1 MMMKYA
7 FTGGSMHDFFKSS
20 YNDMTEKS
28 RRKQGLS
35 MPAKI
40 LQADEWERKGC

>member
-1 MMMKYA
+1 MI
-7 FTGGSMHDFFKSS
+7 FFKSS